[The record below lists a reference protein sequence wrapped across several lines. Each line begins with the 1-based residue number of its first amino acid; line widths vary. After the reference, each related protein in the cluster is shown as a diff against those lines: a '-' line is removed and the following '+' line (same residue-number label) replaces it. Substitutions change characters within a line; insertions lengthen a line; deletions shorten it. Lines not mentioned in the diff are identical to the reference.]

1 MNSLDRIITLDLT
14 RIRSKIFFSLKITIP
29 SFLLIFLLSYF
40 IYDSNRES
48 HFITNLSV
56 ISSSGSAPQLPQGS
70 DNSLL
75 GSLFGVQQ
83 AAPRDLTSTILATK
97 DYKDYFIEKYNYA
110 EIFYTYENF
119 DTKSNKVVKNKE
131 RQANLE
137 NVGKDEI
144 FNFARQVLDKSI
156 KSYNNSS
163 GSRVFESKFY
173 DKEISYELLNNYV
186 NEINFF
192 MKERERNEIE
202 TYLAF
207 LDDRLRDET
216 NSYQIK
222 ALTGLIDQNLYSLM
236 MLESDESNKFQII
249 DKAREPK
256 FPIVSSILRD
266 VIFLSFSISIF
277 IFILFFLLH
286 SFFQKASPLSNRK

>member
-1 MNSLDRIITLDLT
+1 
-14 RIRSKIFFSLKITIP
+14 
-29 SFLLIFLLSYF
+29 
-40 IYDSNRES
+40 
-48 HFITNLSV
+48 
-56 ISSSGSAPQLPQGS
+56 
-70 DNSLL
+70 
-75 GSLFGVQQ
+75 
-83 AAPRDLTSTILATK
+83 
-97 DYKDYFIEKYNYA
+97 
-110 EIFYTYENF
+110 
-119 DTKSNKVVKNKE
+119 
-131 RQANLE
+131 
-137 NVGKDEI
+137 
-144 FNFARQVLDKSI
+144 
-156 KSYNNSS
+156 
-163 GSRVFESKFY
+163 
-173 DKEISYELLNNYV
+173 
-186 NEINFF
+186 
-192 MKERERNEIE
+192 MKEREMKEIE

-207 LDDRLRDET
+207 LDDRLRVET